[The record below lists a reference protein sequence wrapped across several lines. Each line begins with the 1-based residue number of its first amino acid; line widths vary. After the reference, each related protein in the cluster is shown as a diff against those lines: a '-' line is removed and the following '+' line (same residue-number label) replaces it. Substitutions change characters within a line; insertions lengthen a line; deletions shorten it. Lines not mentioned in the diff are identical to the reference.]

1 MSSFL
6 TTIFLI
12 LNSYIELIQS
22 KPVNKDNNN
31 YKRNENGGNNN
42 NTLKV
47 FLIIVLLFIIG
58 SILYFTKSLW
68 YNCIEKLFVK
78 EKNDPKPSDSDIDI
92 TDKTFENI
100 QFDSINFSE
109 IHGNSYLSIDITN
122 IIEKYINTSKDSTS
136 LSSIIELGSISQS
149 STPRPNSKTF
159 INISNNYSSP
169 NLENYNIFEDELNNL
184 KTQEITDSKIPI
196 ETSYIENSPSF
207 LNDES
212 SSISKKILIG
222 INNIEVKPNIKIESL
237 ENQNS
242 IEKEKCESVKSKKSI
257 INEKSHKNENQKNGD
272 ENESINNT
280 GININD
286 EKTLINKSLKPLS
299 LDGDTSIQENNQKLS
314 NDSNS
319 SNESKENNKEQ
330 SSDEIQIITQIE
342 NEEPVSSVQDNDL
355 IISSQNHDIS
365 VTHSSSLKV
374 ENQFNGS
381 EELSI
386 SSSEESISNIGA
398 KIDPIDT
405 NDDSMSSLDL
415 EEVNSSQ
422 EDEEYIEDINQSSVE
437 SLEVLE
443 SNNNSQLLSIPVP
456 EKYYEKNQESQSFVI
471 IKDNKPVGGI
481 EVIIT
486 PSPDETETEKPST
499 ENIEPITE
507 VKNIKADIENE
518 IKIDETENPSSEI
531 EADAKVDETE
541 KPSSEIEADV
551 KVDETEKPS
560 SEIEVNAKVNETK
573 KPSSEIEVDAKV
585 DETEKP
591 SSEIEVD
598 AKVDETEKP
607 SSEIEVDAKVN
618 ETEKPSSEI
627 EVGEIEKSS
636 FEIIKPSTEFENGEV
651 KADTKVDE
659 IESLNKIVHSTEPK
673 IERVDL
679 QNDSDVEP
687 IDKKKLEVD
696 NQKLQ
701 MEKIE
706 ENIQTIQASLENE
719 ITDIKPPLYEIND
732 DAKKSTEENNKDED
746 ETKSVI
752 KLNKRTSSLNLH
764 IKKRRESIGSKANY
778 YSSKKNKQNKAKKIQ
793 QSINEEIES
802 IANEID
808 NDSIKEKFND
818 YVEKRNSI
826 QSDTSVNSLNKRR
839 SSALSTYILQ
849 NENSEISHDDSKSK
863 IEKSKNN
870 IQSSKLALNIDTSVD
885 DIQPFKED
893 NTPDK
898 QSPSI
903 TPSSFTAFQLHNQ
916 LRSPTPT
923 GFYNN
928 YSHSISPS
936 LSTASDSDSLRDQCI
951 SPTPSEDSTISSGS
965 HSYSIGKI
973 SRHKQFEVVYDHK
986 PQLPDEIPLRK
997 GDIVQIKQVFEDG
1010 WAYGIVKKKRM
1021 DGIFPIQ
1028 CLGEEIEPSRNGRMV
1043 PRLVRVY
1050 QARLE
1055 DEEQE
1060 RQEEEEF
1067 KKKVTDQARKNLL
1080 LKLALSHPK

>member
-1 MSSFL
+1 
-6 TTIFLI
+6 
-12 LNSYIELIQS
+12 
-22 KPVNKDNNN
+22 
-31 YKRNENGGNNN
+31 
-42 NTLKV
+42 
-47 FLIIVLLFIIG
+47 
-58 SILYFTKSLW
+58 
-68 YNCIEKLFVK
+68 
-78 EKNDPKPSDSDIDI
+78 
-92 TDKTFENI
+92 
-100 QFDSINFSE
+100 
-109 IHGNSYLSIDITN
+109 
-122 IIEKYINTSKDSTS
+122 
-136 LSSIIELGSISQS
+136 
-149 STPRPNSKTF
+149 
-159 INISNNYSSP
+159 
-169 NLENYNIFEDELNNL
+169 
-184 KTQEITDSKIPI
+184 
-196 ETSYIENSPSF
+196 
-207 LNDES
+207 
-212 SSISKKILIG
+212 
-222 INNIEVKPNIKIESL
+222 
-237 ENQNS
+237 
-242 IEKEKCESVKSKKSI
+242 
-257 INEKSHKNENQKNGD
+257 
-272 ENESINNT
+272 
-280 GININD
+280 
-286 EKTLINKSLKPLS
+286 
-299 LDGDTSIQENNQKLS
+299 
-314 NDSNS
+314 
-319 SNESKENNKEQ
+319 
-330 SSDEIQIITQIE
+330 
-342 NEEPVSSVQDNDL
+342 
-355 IISSQNHDIS
+355 
-365 VTHSSSLKV
+365 
-374 ENQFNGS
+374 
-381 EELSI
+381 
-386 SSSEESISNIGA
+386 
-398 KIDPIDT
+398 
-405 NDDSMSSLDL
+405 
-415 EEVNSSQ
+415 
-422 EDEEYIEDINQSSVE
+422 
-437 SLEVLE
+437 
-443 SNNNSQLLSIPVP
+443 
-456 EKYYEKNQESQSFVI
+456 
-471 IKDNKPVGGI
+471 
-481 EVIIT
+481 
-486 PSPDETETEKPST
+486 
-499 ENIEPITE
+499 
-507 VKNIKADIENE
+507 
-518 IKIDETENPSSEI
+518 
-531 EADAKVDETE
+531 
-541 KPSSEIEADV
+541 
-551 KVDETEKPS
+551 
-560 SEIEVNAKVNETK
+560 
-573 KPSSEIEVDAKV
+573 
-585 DETEKP
+585 
-591 SSEIEVD
+591 
-598 AKVDETEKP
+598 
-607 SSEIEVDAKVN
+607 
-618 ETEKPSSEI
+618 
-627 EVGEIEKSS
+627 
-636 FEIIKPSTEFENGEV
+636 
-651 KADTKVDE
+651 
-659 IESLNKIVHSTEPK
+659 
-673 IERVDL
+673 
-679 QNDSDVEP
+679 
-687 IDKKKLEVD
+687 
-696 NQKLQ
+696 

>member
-68 YNCIEKLFVK
+68 YNCIKKLFVK

-415 EEVNSSQ
+415 GEVNSSQ

-531 EADAKVDETE
+531 E
-541 KPSSEIEADV
+541 
-551 KVDETEKPS
+551 
-560 SEIEVNAKVNETK
+560 
-573 KPSSEIEVDAKV
+573 VDAKV
-585 DETEKP
+585 DETEKL
-591 SSEIEVD
+591 
-598 AKVDETEKP
+598 